1 MGRARLP
8 FRQSL
13 QNAKKIP
20 RRIVRPDAIAREESI
35 HTEEK
40 TRLAGHVF
48 GGFQNFARNVRDSP
62 AGIHARLLNLVMR
75 FGFGQ
80 MEHIHQLA
88 LRAINQLA
96 LLQRA

>member
-40 TRLAGHVF
+40 
-48 GGFQNFARNVRDSP
+48 NV
-62 AGIHARLLNLVMR
+62 
-75 FGFGQ
+75 
-80 MEHIHQLA
+80 QLA
-88 LRAINQLA
+88 MFSEDSKISRATSAIRRPESMLVF
-96 LLQRA
+96 

>member
-20 RRIVRPDAIAREESI
+20 CRIVRPDAIAREESI

-40 TRLAGHVF
+40 TV
-48 GGFQNFARNVRDSP
+48 
-62 AGIHARLLNLVMR
+62 
-75 FGFGQ
+75 
-80 MEHIHQLA
+80 
-88 LRAINQLA
+88 
-96 LLQRA
+96 

>member
-20 RRIVRPDAIAREESI
+20 RRIIRPDAIAREESI

-40 TRLAGHVF
+40 TV
-48 GGFQNFARNVRDSP
+48 
-62 AGIHARLLNLVMR
+62 
-75 FGFGQ
+75 
-80 MEHIHQLA
+80 QLA
-88 LRAINQLA
+88 MFSEDSKISRATSAIRRPESMLVF
-96 LLQRA
+96 

>member
-8 FRQSL
+8 FLQSL

-40 TRLAGHVF
+40 TV
-48 GGFQNFARNVRDSP
+48 
-62 AGIHARLLNLVMR
+62 
-75 FGFGQ
+75 
-80 MEHIHQLA
+80 
-88 LRAINQLA
+88 
-96 LLQRA
+96 

>member
-8 FRQSL
+8 FCQSL

-40 TRLAGHVF
+40 TV
-48 GGFQNFARNVRDSP
+48 
-62 AGIHARLLNLVMR
+62 
-75 FGFGQ
+75 
-80 MEHIHQLA
+80 QLA
-88 LRAINQLA
+88 MFSEDSKISRATSAIRRPESMLVF
-96 LLQRA
+96 